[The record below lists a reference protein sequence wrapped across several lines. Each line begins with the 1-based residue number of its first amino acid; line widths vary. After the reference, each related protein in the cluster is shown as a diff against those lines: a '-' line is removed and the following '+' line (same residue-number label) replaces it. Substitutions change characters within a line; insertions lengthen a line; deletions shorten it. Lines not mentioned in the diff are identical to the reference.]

1 MATTNENTMVVY
13 KKTSLD
19 QVVALLDQL
28 CIKGETVKN
37 AQIIT
42 GVVQILQTQGTP
54 QEVATTD
61 AAVPQTVTPKE

>member
-1 MATTNENTMVVY
+1 MATTNENTMLVY

-61 AAVPQTVTPKE
+61 SAVPQTVTPKE

>member
-1 MATTNENTMVVY
+1 MATTNESTMVIY

-42 GVVQILQTQGTP
+42 GIVQILQTQGTP
-54 QEVATTD
+54 QEFATTD